1 MAHHIVAIHIYD
13 LHVFYGKSVLAVVLL
28 EVDSEAGNT
37 LTAAG
42 HTGNL
47 HTTGTQRTEVGDHTL
62 HHPLHMAGGKNIVFI
77 IGEVFPI

>member
-13 LHVFYGKSVLAVVLL
+13 LHGFYGKSVLAVVLL

-47 HTTGTQRTEVGDHTL
+47 HTELQITSWYMRQSVSFCRSCR
-62 HHPLHMAGGKNIVFI
+62 
-77 IGEVFPI
+77 